1 MNDQDLVQH
10 YFLRNIYSGLNET
23 YNHITAYITSD
34 NTNLDNINH
43 YENYKLL
50 QEIINFANVIN
61 NDLIKLKTNEISIDN
76 IKRKRD
82 E

>member
-1 MNDQDLVQH
+1 MNDQDLMQH
-10 YFLRNIYSGLNET
+10 YLLRNIYSGLNDT

>member
-10 YFLRNIYSGLNET
+10 YFLRNIYSGLNDT

-61 NDLIKLKTNEISIDN
+61 NDLNKLKSNDIYIDDN
-76 IKRKRD
+76 KRKRD